1 MKLPHCVV
9 TVLLAGTLCAAPA
22 FGQGVR
28 TIQWQDL
35 APKASL
41 FDDPFEKLSR
51 EQLFALADVAGVRDR
66 RERGDKTIT
75 AEESA
80 REQAAAKKLAAAGVD
95 VGGLLAQRKDIAVR
109 RKAQGEAVNTAL
121 NGQEVRLPGY
131 LLPLEI
137 TGKKVTE
144 FLLVPWV
151 GACIHTPPPPP
162 NQIVHVRLEKP
173 FEMGGLFAPVWVTGR
188 LAAGAVKKQLTLVD
202 GSSDIDIGYAMRASA
217 VETYKEP

>member
-121 NGQEVRLPGY
+121 
-131 LLPLEI
+131 
-137 TGKKVTE
+137 
-144 FLLVPWV
+144 
-151 GACIHTPPPPP
+151 
-162 NQIVHVRLEKP
+162 
-173 FEMGGLFAPVWVTGR
+173 
-188 LAAGAVKKQLTLVD
+188 
-202 GSSDIDIGYAMRASA
+202 
-217 VETYKEP
+217 

>member
-1 MKLPHCVV
+1 MKLRRFALAA
-9 TVLLAGTLCAAPA
+9 VLWSALAALPAAA
-22 FGQGVR
+22 QTAR

-35 APKASL
+35 APKAAL

-66 RERGDKTIT
+66 RARGDKGIS
-75 AEESA
+75 AEELA
-80 REQAAAKKLAAAGVD
+80 REQAAAKKLAAEGVD
-95 VGGLLAQRKDIAVR
+95 VDGLLAKRKEIVAR

-137 TGKKVTE
+137 SGKKVTE

-162 NQIVHVRLEKP
+162 NQIVHVRLDKP
-173 FEMGGLFAPVWVTGR
+173 WEMGGLFTPVWVTGR
-188 LAAGAVKKQLTLVD
+188 LSAGAVTKQLTLVD
-202 GSSDIDIGYAMRASA
+202 GSADIEIGYSIRASG